1 MTNVHSLK
9 ILDFNRMLAFYMR
22 GYNKVCKSK
31 CCKVGG
37 VKKSLPLR
45 PLQCLQ
51 ARLLRFESDQI

>member
-9 ILDFNRMLAFYMR
+9 ILDFNRMLAFYMH

-37 VKKSLPLR
+37 VKKKSAASSITAKVCASASA
-45 PLQCLQ
+45 QV
-51 ARLLRFESDQI
+51 